1 MENNQNNKQH
11 NDLIFKALNIAQC
24 FIVVRLLLPVHRIT
38 APYEQKY
45 TSFELVRGPVLGVY
59 AYNCA
64 GYCESYGLLRI

>member
-1 MENNQNNKQH
+1 MENNQNNKQN

-45 TSFELVRGPVLGVY
+45 TSFELVRGPV
-59 AYNCA
+59 
-64 GYCESYGLLRI
+64 